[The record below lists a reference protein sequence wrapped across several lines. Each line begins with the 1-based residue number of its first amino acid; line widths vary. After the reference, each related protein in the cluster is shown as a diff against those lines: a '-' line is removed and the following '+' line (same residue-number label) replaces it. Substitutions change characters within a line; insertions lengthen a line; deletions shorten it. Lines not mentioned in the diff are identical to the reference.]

1 MPKETKRANLVPLPG
16 GWALYQQRDVPQVV
30 VISRFVP
37 DDQGR
42 LRIHEFQFKSRDP
55 ITPLLVREIRLGQL
69 ESIANHPS
77 IKEMLLQ
84 SLEDDPAEMVLQHG
98 GTDAPITFPL
108 GPGRAHDQ
116 TLAKRQ
122 RPIGSLKLRVPRS
135 RPYPDQFFID
145 VADKYGRAESFS
157 IRPAAEIA
165 RANGVPIDRVHGWI
179 KGARSRGFLGPG
191 RRRRS

>member
-1 MPKETKRANLVPLPG
+1 MLSPLPG

-30 VISRFVP
+30 VIAKFVP

-42 LRIHEFQFKSRDP
+42 LRMHEFQFKSRDP

-69 ESIANHPS
+69 EGIANHPS
-77 IKEMLLQ
+77 IKETLLR
-84 SLEDDPAEMVLQHG
+84 SLEDDPAEMVLQHRG
-98 GTDAPITFPL
+98 GTEAPITFPL
-108 GPGRAHDQ
+108 DPP
-116 TLAKRQ
+116 

-157 IRPAAEIA
+157 LRPAAEIA
-165 RANGVPIDRVHGWI
+165 KANSVPIDRVHGWI